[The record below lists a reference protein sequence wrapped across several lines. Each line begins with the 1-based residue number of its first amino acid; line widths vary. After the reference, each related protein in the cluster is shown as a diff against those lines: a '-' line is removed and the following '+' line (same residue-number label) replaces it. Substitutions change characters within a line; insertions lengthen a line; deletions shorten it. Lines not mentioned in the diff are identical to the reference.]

1 MPDTT
6 KIEVRLKGCDD
17 TTTLELNVT
26 DDEWSLLTRVELLSE
41 QASDSGCQPT
51 LHVSVAPCLLDAE
64 EGCTHA

>member
-17 TTTLELNVT
+17 TTTLELDVT
-26 DDEWSLLTRVELLSE
+26 DDEWSLLTRVELLPE

-51 LHVSVAPCLLDAE
+51 LHVSVAP
-64 EGCTHA
+64 